1 MNRFARVGA
10 VLFSLALVVA
20 CQTKKSNTTIE
31 VIDKVYLTD
40 EVLGKDLQL
49 VDVRTPEEYEAGH
62 IGDAVNYNIIDSE
75 LFLSQI
81 DQLDKEKPVYLYCKM
96 GGRSNRA
103 AELMKE
109 QGFVKIYDYSGG
121 YNDWVSE

>member
-1 MNRFARVGA
+1 MNRFAMRSF
-10 VLFSLALVVA
+10 VLLFLTLVAA
-20 CQTKKSNTTIE
+20 CQTKKSNATIE

-40 EVLGKDLQL
+40 EVLGQDVQL

-75 LFLSQI
+75 LFLKQI
-81 DQLDKEKPVYLYCKM
+81 DGLDKQKPVYLYCKM

-103 AELMKE
+103 AELMRE